1 MNKSSISSMN
11 KESQKTLFFPADVIE
26 SSLPH
31 AADVI
36 APHMFAR
43 ATVRCGWT
51 GNGLPGNGM

>member
-1 MNKSSISSMN
+1 MH

-26 SSLPH
+26 SSLLH

-36 APHMFAR
+36 VPHMFAR
-43 ATVRCGWT
+43 VTVRCGWT